1 MNERKSEFGLVLLSL
16 LPAAV
21 MGGGTA
27 NGSAERKTSQHKQTK
42 HQTKRVKLIS
52 WNESKE
58 ENGIKLV
65 WWNGLLLRNGK
76 KFTERHTKRKH
87 FRAASPFISSLFCWP
102 ALRHQKQRKRWN
114 GREIAL
120 LLHQLIKRFLNQLL
134 VPLGEEKKSINPFTK
149 HSLKRMLEWLI
160 DFSSI
165 IYECNSIAQL
175 ILIS

>member
-114 GREIAL
+114 GRANSIDFINFHSLSCLAL
-120 LLHQLIKRFLNQLL
+120 PHSIKRFLNWMEALL
-134 VPLGEEKKSINPFTK
+134 REKKRNEI
-149 HSLKRMLEWLI
+149 
-160 DFSSI
+160 
-165 IYECNSIAQL
+165 
-175 ILIS
+175 